1 MNLELRNQNEEC
13 LKPTLSALIF
23 VMPTRR
29 QEKIARQIKEIVSDC
44 LTNHLNDPRIEG
56 FISVTRI
63 EMPSKL
69 RVADVYLTIFN
80 VSEKGVS
87 KTLKAINSAR
97 GRLQSMLADRLASR
111 YCPHLNFHLDEGFKK
126 TLGTMNIIDDI
137 SRELE
142 EKDSFDQEDE

>member
-1 MNLELRNQNEEC
+1 
-13 LKPTLSALIF
+13 
-23 VMPTRR
+23 MPTRR
-29 QEKIARQIKEIVSDC
+29 QEKVARQIKEIISDAI
-44 LTNHLNDPRIEG
+44 TNRLNDPRIEG

-87 KTLKAINSAR
+87 KTLAAINSAR
-97 GRLQSMLADRLASR
+97 GRLQAMLADQLQIRHCPRLNV
-111 YCPHLNFHLDEGFKK
+111 YLDEGFKK

-137 SRELE
+137 SKELE
-142 EKDSFDQEDE
+142 EKDSIDRDDG